1 MSDVLT
7 YDPKK
12 NIIIYGGR
20 QLTGFAEDD
29 MITIK
34 PLGDGMQIYSGADG
48 EVGRSVDP
56 NRTFEVKVSLAT
68 SSKSNDYLS
77 ECYNKDRRTGSYML
91 PLTIKDLSGSTLF
104 SAKQAWVQNFP
115 ESKRGRKIDNQD
127 WTFNTGQVN
136 DPVIGGND

>member
-91 PLTIKDLSGSTLF
+91 PLTIKDLSGTTLF
-104 SAKQAWVQNFP
+104 FAKQAWVQNFP

-127 WTFNTGQVN
+127 WTFNTGQVS

>member
-91 PLTIKDLSGSTLF
+91 PLTIKDLSGTTLF
-104 SAKQAWVQNFP
+104 FAKQAWVQNFP
-115 ESKRGRKIDNQD
+115 ESKRGRNIDNQD

>member
-56 NRTFEVKVSLAT
+56 NSTFEVKVSLAT
-68 SSKSNDYLS
+68 SSKSNDHLLYASADYQGPQRYDTVLCQAGLGA
-77 ECYNKDRRTGSYML
+77 EL
-91 PLTIKDLSGSTLF
+91 P
-104 SAKQAWVQNFP
+104 
-115 ESKRGRKIDNQD
+115 
-127 WTFNTGQVN
+127 
-136 DPVIGGND
+136 

>member
-29 MITIK
+29 MITIN
-34 PLGDGMQIYSGADG
+34 PLGDGMQIYNGADG

-56 NRTFEVKVSLAT
+56 NRTFEVKVSLAI

-104 SAKQAWVQNFP
+104 FAKQAWVQNFP

>member
-29 MITIK
+29 MIIIK

-104 SAKQAWVQNFP
+104 FAKQAWVQNFP

-127 WTFNTGQVN
+127 WMFNTGQVN

>member
-104 SAKQAWVQNFP
+104 FAKQAWVQNIP

>member
-104 SAKQAWVQNFP
+104 FAKQAWVQNFP

-127 WTFNTGQVN
+127 WTFDTGQVN

>member
-68 SSKSNDYLS
+68 SSKSNNYLS

-104 SAKQAWVQNFP
+104 FAKQAWVQNFP

>member
-29 MITIK
+29 MIVIK

-104 SAKQAWVQNFP
+104 FAKQAWVQNFP

>member
-56 NRTFEVKVSLAT
+56 NRTFEVEVSLAT

-104 SAKQAWVQNFP
+104 FAKQAWVQNFP

>member
-91 PLTIKDLSGSTLF
+91 PLTIKDLSGTTLF
-104 SAKQAWVQNFP
+104 FAKQAWVQNFP

>member
-34 PLGDGMQIYSGADG
+34 PLGDGMQIYSGTDG

-104 SAKQAWVQNFP
+104 FAKQAWVQNFP

>member
-34 PLGDGMQIYSGADG
+34 PLGDGMHIYSGADG

-104 SAKQAWVQNFP
+104 FAKQAWVQNFP

>member
-29 MITIK
+29 MITIN

-104 SAKQAWVQNFP
+104 FAKQAWVQNFP

>member
-20 QLTGFAEDD
+20 QLTGFAEED

-91 PLTIKDLSGSTLF
+91 PLTIKDLSGSMLF
-104 SAKQAWVQNFP
+104 FAKQAWVQNFP

>member
-34 PLGDGMQIYSGADG
+34 PLGDGMQVYSGADG

-104 SAKQAWVQNFP
+104 FAKQAWVQNFP

>member
-7 YDPKK
+7 YAPKK

-104 SAKQAWVQNFP
+104 FAKQAWVQNFP

>member
-56 NRTFEVKVSLAT
+56 NRTFEVKVSLAA

-104 SAKQAWVQNFP
+104 FAKQAWVQNFP

>member
-7 YDPKK
+7 YEPKK

-104 SAKQAWVQNFP
+104 FAKQAWVQNFP

>member
-77 ECYNKDRRTGSYML
+77 GCYNKDRRTGSYML

-104 SAKQAWVQNFP
+104 FAKQAWVQNFP
-115 ESKRGRKIDNQD
+115 ESKRGRKIGNQD

>member
-56 NRTFEVKVSLAT
+56 NRTFEVRVSLAT

-104 SAKQAWVQNFP
+104 FAKQAWVQNFP

>member
-20 QLTGFAEDD
+20 QLTGFAEND

-104 SAKQAWVQNFP
+104 FAKQAWVQNFP